1 MVANVFDALF
11 IHCQS
16 DHQTHILE
24 NQLIQIHKPKYNI
37 KLKYRNNIY
46 YIHYR
51 VNENFPKLHITNHVD
66 NEKKYLGPFTTKQE
80 ANFLIKII
88 ESFGKLRS
96 CNQFIFDRR
105 VKPCIKYQLNQ
116 CSAPCVNYVK
126 EAVYQSNLN
135 DLFKLIRDHNT
146 DVIQAFEKKIHK
158 SLLLENYENA
168 EVYKISKSRLSSKNK
183 KNKNI
188 EDSSHV
194 DIFLF
199 GCDGKTTVLYVFC
212 IRFYKVIYHDRITV
226 YKELDDNNYIID
238 QFVMQYYVKF
248 SKFMIK
254 PMSILSNVNLTEFN
268 LLKKSISGLLCK
280 EIRIDLLFHTD
291 YKMLFDL
298 VSDFISEKDLPAI
311 KHH

>member
-1 MVANVFDALF
+1 MVAKVTDALF
-11 IHCQS
+11 IQCQS

-46 YIHYR
+46 YIHYS
-51 VNENFPKLHITNHVD
+51 VNEKFPKLHITNHVD

-80 ANFLIKII
+80 ANSLIKII
-88 ESFGKLRS
+88 ESFGNLRS

-116 CSAPCVNYVK
+116 CSAPCVNYIK

-135 DLFKLIRDHNT
+135 HLFKLIRNHNT
-146 DVIQAFEKKIHK
+146 DVIQAFEEKIHK
-158 SLLLENYENA
+158 SILLENYENA
-168 EVYKISKSRLSSKNK
+168 EVYKLFKSRLSIKNQNYSF
-183 KNKNI
+183 KNSI
-188 EDSSHV
+188 HT

-199 GCDGKTTVLYVFC
+199 GFDGKTTVLYVFC
-212 IRFYKVIYHDRITV
+212 IRFYKVIYHDRIAV
-226 YKELDDNNYIID
+226 HKNLDNNNCIID

-254 PMSILSNVNLTEFN
+254 PMSILSNVNLTEFK
-268 LLKKSISGLLCK
+268 LLKKSISGLLGK
-280 EIRIDLLFHTD
+280 EIKIDLLFYSDHRV
-291 YKMLFDL
+291 LFDL
-298 VSDFISEKDLPAI
+298 VNDFIFEKDLQL
-311 KHH
+311 